1 MERVDLAALDG
12 APGRHQRLSGHLS
25 PEDAL
30 AFLVGA
36 LASEHVDLDG
46 LEIEEGDECIE
57 GGSHGVHPGTADFT
71 VGGARRYALS
81 VRPFSSVVE
90 RVRTPGGRK
99 ALRYSLVSVVSVA
112 VSQTSLFLF
121 FAVGHWTAKSANI
134 AACSIGGIPS
144 YYLNRRWAWGKKG
157 RSHFWKEIVPFW
169 TLAFVGL
176 AFSTLAVD
184 VTESWAHDVA
194 DSRLVQGLMV
204 NAASFGAFGVLWVA
218 KFFLFNKVIFVQDDD
233 LRELLADEVVA

>member
-1 MERVDLAALDG
+1 M
-12 APGRHQRLSGHLS
+12 
-25 PEDAL
+25 
-30 AFLVGA
+30 
-36 LASEHVDLDG
+36 
-46 LEIEEGDECIE
+46 
-57 GGSHGVHPGTADFT
+57 
-71 VGGARRYALS
+71 
-81 VRPFSSVVE
+81 RPFSSLVE

-169 TLAFVGL
+169 TLAFIGL
-176 AFSTLAVD
+176 ALSTLAVD
-184 VTESWAHDVA
+184 VAESWAHEIA
-194 DSRLVQGLMV
+194 DSRLLQGMIV

-233 LRELLADEVVA
+233 LRELLAEEVVA